1 MWNFLMVVIYFNL
14 KVFNYVKIIII
25 FLRIFIFKN
34 NFIEYVV
41 KFLRSYMMKLL
52 LVYYLCFIY
61 IVI

>member
-14 KVFNYVKIIII
+14 KVFDYVKIIII

-52 LVYYLCFIY
+52 LVYYLCFIF

>member
-1 MWNFLMVVIYFNL
+1 MVVIYFNL
-14 KVFNYVKIIII
+14 KVFDYVKIIII

>member
-14 KVFNYVKIIII
+14 KVFDYVKIIII

>member
-14 KVFNYVKIIII
+14 KVFDYVKIIII

-52 LVYYLCFIY
+52 LVFYLCFIY